1 MQNVDF
7 KKGLKFAIDCLI
19 VKYKNSY
26 ANIFFDELNDISPS
40 TINTYSIGL
49 KLLTKI
55 EPKSISVKFPSIDE
69 EIKNKI
75 LRVSN
80 QIEIP
85 ELYYTVISNWNE
97 LLRQLLY
104 FTDYNLIGFIRKNYI
119 YAKVLKVQK
128 LKKGRKAE
136 ILFIKND
143 FDRRIITVVYDGFF
157 KCDFYDYMFLSQELL
172 SGAIIEYLE
181 KDLYF

>member
-7 KKGLKFAIDCLI
+7 KNGLKFAIDCLI
-19 VKYKNSY
+19 VKYKNNY
-26 ANIFFDELNDISPS
+26 ANIFFDELKDTSPS
-40 TINTYSIGL
+40 AINTYSIGL
-49 KLLTKI
+49 KLLTQI
-55 EPKSISVKFPSIDE
+55 EPKSISVKFPSIDM

-85 ELYYTVISNWNE
+85 KLYYTIISNWNE

-128 LKKGRKAE
+128 LKKGRKAK
-136 ILFIKND
+136 ILFIKDD
-143 FDRRIITVVYDGFF
+143 FDKRIVIMEYNGAFY
-157 KCDFYDYMFLSQELL
+157 KCDFYDYMFLNQELF

-181 KDLYF
+181 KD

>member
-1 MQNVDF
+1 MQNADF
-7 KKGLKFAIDCLI
+7 KSGLKFAIDLLI

-26 ANIFFDELNDISPS
+26 ANIFFDELKDTSS
-40 TINTYSIGL
+40 SAINIYSIGL
-49 KLLTKI
+49 KLLTQI

-75 LRVSN
+75 LRVSK

-85 ELYYTVISNWNE
+85 KLYYTVIFNWNK
-97 LLRQLLY
+97 LLEQILY
-104 FTDYNLIGFIRKNYI
+104 FADYNLIEFIRKNHI

-136 ILFIKND
+136 ILFIKSD
-143 FDRRIITVVYDGFF
+143 FDRRVITVKYDGFF
-157 KCDFYDYMFLSQELL
+157 KCDFYDYMFLNQELL

-181 KDLYF
+181 KD

>member
-1 MQNVDF
+1 MKNVDF
-7 KKGLKFAIDCLI
+7 KNGLKFAIDLLI
-19 VKYKNSY
+19 VNYKNGYS
-26 ANIFFDELNDISPS
+26 NIFFDELKDTSHS
-40 TINTYSIGL
+40 AINTYSIGL
-49 KLLTKI
+49 KLLTQI

-75 LRVSN
+75 LRVSK

-85 ELYYTVISNWNE
+85 ELYYTIIFNWNE
-97 LLRQLLY
+97 LLKQLLY

-119 YAKVLKVQK
+119 YAKVLKVKK
-128 LKKGRKAE
+128 LKKGRKAK

-143 FDRRIITVVYDGFF
+143 FDKRIVIMEYNGAFY
-157 KCDFYDYMFLSQELL
+157 KCDFYDYMFLNQELF

-181 KDLYF
+181 KD

>member
-1 MQNVDF
+1 MKNVDF
-7 KKGLKFAIDCLI
+7 KNGLKFAIDLLI
-19 VKYKNSY
+19 VKYKNRYS
-26 ANIFFDELNDISPS
+26 NIFFDELKDISPS
-40 TINTYSIGL
+40 AINTYSIGL

-75 LRVSN
+75 LRISE

-85 ELYYTVISNWNE
+85 ELYYTIISNWNE
-97 LLRQLLY
+97 LLKQLLY
-104 FTDYNLIGFIRKNYI
+104 FTDYNLIGFIRKKHI

-143 FDRRIITVVYDGFF
+143 FDRRVITVVYDGFF
-157 KCDFYDYMFLSQELL
+157 KCDFYDYMFFSQELL